1 MARLLRIERA
11 IRWMAKSLTANR
23 DALPFPQGM
32 TDQINPVI
40 DIFGS
45 QRIAEHQQERVN
57 GQLGVVEVTHGP
69 VPADRIRF
77 YLSNSY
83 EHDDPVARRILPG
96 RVIPNDLGFPF
107 AAMRDGLL
115 TNANISF
122 AVRDFIVGPG
132 AFAAARANLMGGGSR
147 MIMTV
152 VWVEMPL
159 GEYVRGFN

>member
-23 DALPFPQGM
+23 DALPFPRGM

-45 QRIAEHQQERVN
+45 QRIAEHQ
-57 GQLGVVEVTHGP
+57 VETVQGALAGIEVFHGP

-83 EHDDPVARRILPG
+83 EHDDPIARRILPG
-96 RVIPNDLGFPF
+96 RIIPTDAGFPF

-115 TNANISF
+115 TNPGISF
-122 AVRDFIVGPG
+122 AVRDFIIGPG
-132 AFAAARANLMGGGSR
+132 AFAATRANLMGAGAR
-147 MIMTV
+147 LTMTV